1 MGAAGSRSGAVET
14 VIPEGKGRRLQTS
27 LHSLARGGGGG
38 AVTAARLCLSSVLWL
53 GALCK
58 AVQSLELLLCP
69 EIL

>member
-38 AVTAARLCLSSVLWL
+38 AVTAARLCLSSVL
-53 GALCK
+53 
-58 AVQSLELLLCP
+58 
-69 EIL
+69 